1 MISAEKKVVFGT
13 VAALVAA
20 FIFAPYQRATP
31 TGNVVATGWKFI
43 WEMGY
48 RETVNIT
55 MLATTW
61 LGILIVAGLLWY
73 ATKKTQ

>member
-1 MISAEKKVVFGT
+1 MISSEKKIVFGA

-20 FIFAPYQRATP
+20 FIFAPYQRATA

-43 WEMGY
+43 WELGY
-48 RETVNIT
+48 RETVNIP
-55 MLATTW
+55 MLAMTW

-73 ATKKTQ
+73 ATKKAQ